1 MEDIVSDVRLRFGV
15 KNPDE
20 IRACMQYVERMSVE
34 DYQRLLKENRA
45 YVMKNYRIEK
55 MAEGFAKILRIC

>member
-1 MEDIVSDVRLRFGV
+1 
-15 KNPDE
+15 
-20 IRACMQYVERMSVE
+20 MQYVERMSVE